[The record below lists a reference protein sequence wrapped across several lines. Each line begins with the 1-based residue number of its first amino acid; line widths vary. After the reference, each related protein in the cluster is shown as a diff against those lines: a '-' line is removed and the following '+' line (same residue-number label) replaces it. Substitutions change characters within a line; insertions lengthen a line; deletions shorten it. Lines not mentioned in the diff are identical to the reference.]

1 MGCFTLGW
9 LVAVLVWIV
18 VVCAVVA
25 IFRLLLPFVLS
36 WLGVAGDLVMRIINI
51 ILAAI
56 VIIFVIYLVYDLI
69 MCMGP
74 GMPRLR

>member
-9 LVAVLVWIV
+9 LVSVLVWLV

-25 IFRLLLPFVLS
+25 IARLLLPYVLG

-56 VIIFVIYLVYDLI
+56 VIIFVIYLVYDLV
-69 MCMGP
+69 MCFGP
-74 GMPRLR
+74 LPRIR